1 MSNSLRL
8 FLRLIA
14 LCMVLLLAACAA
26 MPAQPPCPTDRQE
39 LPDCPPQ
46 DAIRDTA
53 VEDHYQKRDRKH
65 AETLDIDPIQLG
77 MQIDVPANDAYGKII
92 GSAYEDSIN
101 SLAAKIWLVDNAVHT
116 VDAMYYIFSRDL
128 VGYAFLGALCEAVE
142 RGVDV
147 RLMVDSLGSYHPT
160 HSELKGLKNCAI
172 NGGFAR
178 NAAGEVTTRKARVQ
192 TMVFGAISIPG
203 TNINRRSHDKLLITD
218 GAFPDRAWV
227 MTGGRNISL
236 SYYGLKEDGSKDPN
250 AYKDLEILLRAPQGS
265 KVAGSVGQ
273 VSEHYASILMAAP
286 DNKALTSL
294 LSHRGQMKR
303 AREDLQQLRAMPDF
317 QRAYANMEDYLA
329 TDLFPARVRIAHELG
344 NIVHTDVVANYDHHL
359 EKNPN
364 SIAYIATRLSELE
377 PDNHTLRIV
386 SPYLFVPA
394 YERSDG
400 SVYHDGAEEVEDWLD
415 EHPDNRIEIITNSTL
430 TSDNFFAQAIIDMDT
445 APRLLLDKET
455 KKHWRKSL
463 KKSELDPSLVE
474 SDHWRTLVANPRVK
488 IYEVGRLDSDQ
499 LGGEVA
505 YGKLHAKFFLTDDWA
520 FVGTTNL
527 DYRSRL
533 FNNEMGF
540 FFASEELRQALIDEF
555 DELKSQ
561 SYRWGSP
568 EWLQLR
574 AAVRDIPGLKGRS
587 ASRQRKTFKLLRNT
601 GLHWQF

>member
-1 MSNSLRL
+1 MNNSLQF

-14 LCMVLLLAACAA
+14 LGMVLLLAACAA
-26 MPAQPPCPTDRQE
+26 TPAQPPCPTDRQN

-46 DAIRDTA
+46 AAIYDGN
-53 VEDHYQKRDRKH
+53 VEQHYQQRDREH
-65 AETLDIDPIQLG
+65 AKTLDVDPIQLG
-77 MQIDVPANDAYGKII
+77 MQIDIPTSDAKGKII
-92 GSAYEDSIN
+92 GSAYQDSIN

-116 VDAMYYIFSRDL
+116 VDAVYYIFSRDL

-147 RLMVDSLGSYHPT
+147 RVMVDSLGSYHPT
-160 HSELKGLKNCAI
+160 HSELKGLNNCAI

-178 NAAGEVTTRKARVQ
+178 NAAGQITTRKARVQ
-192 TMVFGAISIPG
+192 TTIFGATSTPG
-203 TNINRRSHDKLLITD
+203 TNINRRSHDKLLVTD

-236 SYYGLKEDGSKDPN
+236 SYYGLKKDGSKDSN
-250 AYKDLEILLRAPQGS
+250 AYKDLEILLRAPSGS
-265 KVAGSVGQ
+265 EVAKSVGQ
-273 VSEHYASILMAAP
+273 VSEHYVSILMASP
-286 DNKALTSL
+286 GNKTLASR
-294 LSHRGQMKR
+294 LSHRGQMAR
-303 AREDLQQLRAMPDF
+303 ARDDLKQLRAMPDF
-317 QRAYANMEDYLA
+317 QQAYASMEDNLA

-344 NIVHTDVVANYDHHL
+344 NIINTDVVANYDKHL
-359 EKNPN
+359 HKNPN
-364 SIAYIATRLSELE
+364 SIAYITTQLAELE
-377 PDNHTLRIV
+377 PNNHTIRVV

-400 SVYHDGAEEVEDWLD
+400 TVYHDGAVELEQWL
-415 EHPDNRIEIITNSTL
+415 ERHPDNRIEIITNSTL

-445 APRLLLDKET
+445 APRLLLDMET
-455 KKHWRKSL
+455 KEHWRQSL
-463 KKSELDPSLVE
+463 KKSELDPSLVKSE
-474 SDHWRTLVANPRVK
+474 HWQALVANPRVK
-488 IYEVGRLDSDQ
+488 IYETGRLDSDQ

-505 YGKLHAKFFLTDDWA
+505 YGKLHAKFFLTDNWG

-540 FFASEELRQALIDEF
+540 FFASDELLQALIDEF

-568 EWLQLR
+568 QWLELR
-574 AAVRDIPGLKGRS
+574 AAVRDMPGIKGRS
-587 ASRQRKTFKLLRNT
+587 AREQRSTFKLLRNT